1 MLNASAGGGLSFS
14 AFFRTALNLKIII
27 KILLILSKNKKGK
40 KKMEKIDLHGVFP
53 PITTPF
59 VNGKV
64 AYDKLASNIK
74 RWSLTG
80 LKGFVVLGS
89 NGEYVSLSEEEKR
102 TVVDTV
108 VQSAAEEMLII
119 AGTGCESTAETLRL
133 TEDCAKLGA
142 HAALVVT
149 PHYYAGRMGEAALV
163 KHYSEVADH
172 SPIPI
177 LVYNVPKFTHINL
190 ATAIVAG
197 LSEHPNIIGIKD
209 SSGNV
214 IQLGELLNAV
224 AQDFNVLVGT
234 AGVLFS
240 GLTIGCVGGVC
251 ALANVAPEQC
261 VKIYNL
267 VRQGNF
273 EAARDLQLKMLPVN
287 QAVTAVYGVPGLKAA
302 MDMLGYFGGDP
313 RLPLLPSSQQER
325 SEIKV
330 ILKKVDLLN

>member
-1 MLNASAGGGLSFS
+1 MA
-14 AFFRTALNLKIII
+14 
-27 KILLILSKNKKGK
+27 
-40 KKMEKIDLHGVFP
+40 KIDLHGVFP

-64 AYDKLASNIK
+64 AYDKMASNVEK
-74 RWSLTG
+74 WNRAG

-89 NGEYVSLSEEEKR
+89 NGEYVYLSEEEKR
-102 TVVDTV
+102 RVVDSV
-108 VQSAAEEMLII
+108 VQSAADEMLII

-149 PHYYAGRMGEAALV
+149 PQYYAGRMTEAALV

-190 ATAIVAG
+190 AAGIVAR
-197 LSEHPNIIGIKD
+197 LSEHPNIVGIKD

-214 IQLGELLNAV
+214 IQLGDMLNVV
-224 AQDFNVLVGT
+224 ARGFNVMVGT

-240 GLTIGCVGGVC
+240 GLTIGCAGGVC
-251 ALANVAPEQC
+251 ALANVAPEAC
-261 VKIYNL
+261 VKIFDL
-267 VRQGNF
+267 VKAGDLD
-273 EAARDLQLKMLPVN
+273 AARELQLRMIPVN

-302 MDMLGYFGGDP
+302 MDMRGYFGGDP
-313 RLPLLPSSQQER
+313 RFPLLPSSERER
-325 SEIKV
+325 SEIEA
-330 ILKKVDLLN
+330 ILKKADLLN

>member
-1 MLNASAGGGLSFS
+1 MV
-14 AFFRTALNLKIII
+14 
-27 KILLILSKNKKGK
+27 
-40 KKMEKIDLHGVFP
+40 KIDLQGVFP

-64 AYDKLASNIK
+64 AYDKLTSNVEK
-74 RWSLTG
+74 WNQAG

-89 NGEYVSLSEEEKR
+89 NGEYIYLSEEEKR
-102 TVVDTV
+102 RVVESV
-108 VQSAAEEMLII
+108 VQSAANDMFII
-119 AGTGCESTAETLRL
+119 AGTGCESTTETLRL

-149 PHYYAGRMGEAALV
+149 PQYYAGRMTEAALL

-190 ATAIVAG
+190 AAGIVAR
-197 LSEHPNIIGIKD
+197 LSEHPNIVGIKD

-214 IQLGELLNAV
+214 IQLGEMLNVV
-224 AQDFNVLVGT
+224 ARGFNVMVGT

-240 GLTIGCVGGVC
+240 GLTVGCAGGVC
-251 ALANVAPEQC
+251 ALANVAPEAC
-261 VKIYNL
+261 VKIFDL
-267 VRQGNF
+267 VKAGDLD
-273 EAARDLQLKMLPVN
+273 AARELQLRMIPVN

-302 MDMLGYFGGDP
+302 MDMRGYFGGDP
-313 RLPLLPSSQQER
+313 RLPLLPSSEGER
-325 SEIKV
+325 SEIEA
-330 ILKKVDLLN
+330 ILKKADLLN